1 MARLDGGPGG
11 VGGGD
16 RCRHHEE
23 LRRPGGGRDPSRPVS
38 DRSRRHPFPRP
49 GRRPRPLPLQ
59 RPRRRLHAPR
69 LGGRPPQRD
78 GRRGQRR
85 ANIRGR
91 GASMSRE
98 GLLTIGVEEE
108 YQIID
113 ATGQL
118 HSHIDTLL
126 AKAAPRLGDKV
137 KREMMQSV
145 VEVGTTICENV
156 DEASDQLGE
165 MRRTLSELLQPEGLR
180 IACAGT
186 HPFSRWNEQQITDHE
201 RYKMLEEELQDVVRS
216 LVIFGLHV
224 HVAIPNPE
232 LRIEVLNEARYF
244 LPHLLALSTSSPFWM
259 GRNAGLKSYRSV
271 IWSNFPRTGIPPDIT
286 SYDEYQNYVEL
297 LVKTGS
303 IDNGKKIW
311 WDLRAH
317 PSFPPIEFRVCDM
330 PTRLEETVC
339 LAALMQAICAKLLQ
353 LRSRNLGFR
362 KYMPALIAENKWR
375 AIRHGIDG
383 SLIDFG
389 KQAEVPMRDL
399 ALELVEFV
407 DDVVDDLGSR
417 KAVEYVHT
425 ILKGGT
431 SADRQLSV
439 FKQTGDTRAVA
450 EQLARETLEGVSTG
464 SPARPKTQT
473 G

>member
-1 MARLDGGPGG
+1 
-11 VGGGD
+11 
-16 RCRHHEE
+16 
-23 LRRPGGGRDPSRPVS
+23 
-38 DRSRRHPFPRP
+38 
-49 GRRPRPLPLQ
+49 
-59 RPRRRLHAPR
+59 
-69 LGGRPPQRD
+69 
-78 GRRGQRR
+78 
-85 ANIRGR
+85 
-91 GASMSRE
+91 MSRG

-113 ATGQL
+113 ASGEL

-126 AKAAPRLGDKV
+126 AAAAPKLGEKV

-156 DEASDQLGE
+156 DEARAQLGE
-165 MRRTLSELLQPEGLR
+165 MRQTLAELLQPEGPRL
-180 IACAGT
+180 ACAGT
-186 HPFSRWNEQQITDHE
+186 HPTSRWDAQQITDHD
-201 RYKMLEEELQDVVRS
+201 RYKMLEEELQDVVRA

-224 HVAIPNPE
+224 HVAIPNND

-259 GRNAGLKSYRSV
+259 GRNTGLKSYRSV
-271 IWSNFPRTGIPPDIT
+271 IWSNFPRTGIPPEL
-286 SYDEYQNYVEL
+286 SSFDEYENYVEL

-317 PSFPPIEFRVCDM
+317 PTFPTLEFRVCDM
-330 PTRLEETVC
+330 PTRLDETIC

-353 LRSRNLGFR
+353 LRSGNLGFR

-375 AIRHGIDG
+375 AIRYGLDG
-383 SLIDFG
+383 KLIDFG

-407 DDVVDDLGSR
+407 DDVVDELGSR

-425 ILKGGT
+425 ILKEGT
-431 SADRQLSV
+431 SADRQLRV
-439 FKQTGDTRAVA
+439 LKQTGDVHAVVEMLAAETVVARAD
-450 EQLARETLEGVSTG
+450 LREKTG
-464 SPARPKTQT
+464 
-473 G
+473 

>member
-1 MARLDGGPGG
+1 
-11 VGGGD
+11 
-16 RCRHHEE
+16 
-23 LRRPGGGRDPSRPVS
+23 
-38 DRSRRHPFPRP
+38 
-49 GRRPRPLPLQ
+49 
-59 RPRRRLHAPR
+59 
-69 LGGRPPQRD
+69 
-78 GRRGQRR
+78 
-85 ANIRGR
+85 
-91 GASMSRE
+91 MSRG

-113 ATGQL
+113 ETGEL

-126 AKAAPRLGDKV
+126 AKAEPRLGEKV

-145 VEVGTTICENV
+145 VEVGTTICEDV
-156 DEASDQLGE
+156 DEARAQLGE
-165 MRRTLSELLQPEGLR
+165 MRQTLAELLQPEGLR

-186 HPFSRWNEQQITDHE
+186 HPTSRWDTQQITDHD
-201 RYKMLEEELQDVVRS
+201 RYKMLEEELQDVVRA

-224 HVAIPNPE
+224 HVAIPDKE
-232 LRIEVLNEARYF
+232 LRVGVLNEARYF

-259 GRNAGLKSYRSV
+259 GRNTGLKSYRSV
-271 IWSNFPRTGIPPDIT
+271 IWSNFPRTGIPPDLG
-286 SYDEYQNYVEL
+286 SYDEYENYVDL

-317 PSFPPIEFRVCDM
+317 PSFPTLEFRVCDM
-330 PTRLEETVC
+330 PTRLDETIC

-375 AIRHGIDG
+375 AIRYGIDG
-383 SLIDFG
+383 NLIDFG
-389 KQAEVPMRDL
+389 KQAEVPMREL
-399 ALELVEFV
+399 ALELLEFV

-425 ILKGGT
+425 ILAEGT
-431 SADRQLSV
+431 SADRQLRV
-439 FKQTGDTRAVA
+439 LRETGDVHKVVEMLAGETVPATQRA
-450 EQLARETLEGVSTG
+450 RD
-464 SPARPKTQT
+464 
-473 G
+473 

>member
-1 MARLDGGPGG
+1 L
-11 VGGGD
+11 
-16 RCRHHEE
+16 
-23 LRRPGGGRDPSRPVS
+23 S
-38 DRSRRHPFPRP
+38 
-49 GRRPRPLPLQ
+49 
-59 RPRRRLHAPR
+59 
-69 LGGRPPQRD
+69 RD
-78 GRRGQRR
+78 GF
-85 ANIRGR
+85 
-91 GASMSRE
+91 
-98 GLLTIGVEEE
+98 LTIGVEEE

-113 ATGQL
+113 AAGEL

-126 AKAAPRLGDKV
+126 AAAAPRLGDKV

-145 VEVGTTICENV
+145 VEVGTTICEDV
-156 DEASDQLGE
+156 EEARDQLAE
-165 MRRTLSELLQPEGLR
+165 MRQTLGELLKPEGLR

-186 HPFSRWNEQQITDHE
+186 HPFSRWNEQQITDNE

-259 GRNAGLKSYRSV
+259 GRNTGLKSYRSV

-317 PSFPPIEFRVCDM
+317 PSFPTLEFRVCDM
-330 PTRLEETVC
+330 PTRLEETIC
-339 LAALMQAICAKLLQ
+339 LAALMQAICAKLLK
-353 LRSRNLGFR
+353 LRAGNLGFR

-375 AIRHGIDG
+375 AIRYGIDG

-399 ALELVEFV
+399 ALELVEFI
-407 DDVVDDLGSR
+407 DDVVDELGSR

-425 ILKGGT
+425 ILAEGT
-431 SADRQLSV
+431 SADRQLKV
-439 FKQTGDTRAVA
+439 LHNGGDTRAVVELLAA
-450 EQLARETLEGVSTG
+450 ETIGAAV
-464 SPARPKTQT
+464 PD
-473 G
+473 

>member
-1 MARLDGGPGG
+1 LSKD
-11 VGGGD
+11 
-16 RCRHHEE
+16 
-23 LRRPGGGRDPSRPVS
+23 
-38 DRSRRHPFPRP
+38 
-49 GRRPRPLPLQ
+49 
-59 RPRRRLHAPR
+59 
-69 LGGRPPQRD
+69 
-78 GRRGQRR
+78 
-85 ANIRGR
+85 
-91 GASMSRE
+91 

-113 ATGQL
+113 ASGEL

-126 AKAAPRLGDKV
+126 AAATPKLGEKV

-145 VEVGTTICENV
+145 VEVGTSICENV
-156 DEASDQLGE
+156 DEARDQLAH
-165 MRRTLSELLQPEGLR
+165 MRGTLADLLEPEGMR

-186 HPFSRWNEQQITDHE
+186 HPFSHWQEQQITDHD

-224 HVAIPNPE
+224 HVAIPDQE
-232 LRIEVLNEARYF
+232 RRIEVLNEARYF

-259 GRNAGLKSYRSV
+259 GRNTGLKSYRSV

-286 SYDEYQNYVEL
+286 SFDEYENYVQL

-317 PSFPPIEFRVCDM
+317 PAFPTLEFRVCDM

-339 LAALMQAICAKLLQ
+339 LAALMQAICAKLLK
-353 LRSRNLGFR
+353 LRDNNLGFR

-375 AIRHGIDG
+375 AVRYGIDG
-383 SLIDFG
+383 KLIDFG
-389 KQAEVPMRDL
+389 KQEEVPMRDL
-399 ALELVEFV
+399 AIELLAFI

-417 KAVEYVHT
+417 PAVEYVHT
-425 ILKGGT
+425 ILDEGT
-431 SADRQLSV
+431 SADRQLRV
-439 FKQTGDTRAVA
+439 LHEGGDTRKVV
-450 EQLARETLEGVSTG
+450 EMLARETLLHREAAT
-464 SPARPKTQT
+464 R
-473 G
+473 